1 MIKFSKLTLIS
12 IAALLLTSG
21 IVKAATTVTSEG
33 VVAITS
39 TINNK
44 IYRKRAIENAL
55 QNIAIQED
63 KLLLV
68 LLSLKMAEYFLI
80 KFNLLQKQGY

>member
-33 VVAITS
+33 VAAITS